1 MRGRPVEGT
10 IQIEVIEP
18 RRVGPNL
25 EHNKQAAGGSAAKA
39 AARSLI
45 TLAIWYALEASGFAV
60 IVDPDPP
67 MRRAMRARRDFGGS
81 FSA

>member
-25 EHNKQAAGGSAAKA
+25 EHNKQAAGESAAKA
-39 AARSLI
+39 AARSFI

-60 IVDPDPP
+60 IVDPDPTY
-67 MRRAMRARRDFGGS
+67 AKSHAC
-81 FSA
+81 

>member
-1 MRGRPVEGT
+1 MRGRPFEGT
-10 IQIEVIEP
+10 IQIEVIGP

-25 EHNKQAAGGSAAKA
+25 AHNKQAAGGSAAKA

-60 IVDPDPP
+60 IVDPDPTY
-67 MRRAMRARRDFGGS
+67 AKSHAC
-81 FSA
+81 